1 MQRCIFSII
10 TPVFIVTW
18 LFRNHSNILSC
29 CSRNIYYYQL
39 SMFFFMFVVSLIH
52 VFRILWWI
60 THLYSEWLWIY
71 DDAMIKGTD
80 IITHKPAGPAEDGCS
95 SCWVYVGWKHPE
107 RRTPPDI
114 SHIYEYPHLRGSTKI
129 LISLQFDR
137 SCRLQ
142 KYLRSTKQRMK

>member
-39 SMFFFMFVVSLIH
+39 SMFFYVCGKLDTCFQDSLMNNTSVQWMTLDI
-52 VFRILWWI
+52 WWC
-60 THLYSEWLWIY
+60 
-71 DDAMIKGTD
+71 DD
-80 IITHKPAGPAEDGCS
+80 IITHKPAGPAEDACS